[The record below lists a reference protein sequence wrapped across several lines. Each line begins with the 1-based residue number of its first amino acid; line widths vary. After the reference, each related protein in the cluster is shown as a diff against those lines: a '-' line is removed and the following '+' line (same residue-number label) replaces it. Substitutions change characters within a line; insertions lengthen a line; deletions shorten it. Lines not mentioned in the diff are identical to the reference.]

1 MEDVEAVV
9 VKIRVPLDVSG
20 SASMDDDY
28 EDEIIEETV
37 LEVVST

>member
-28 EDEIIEETV
+28 QDEIIEETV